1 MALDDATRDLIEQQ
15 INSHRGVLYMKGNPR
30 QPMCGFSAKTAGLL
44 DSVLEI
50 GEEHLIARIT
60 PDRQDPFANDHGI
73 PGWVGLEW
81 LAQAIAAWSGRA
93 AREAGGE
100 PRIGFLLGSR
110 HYHCD
115 VEHFVFDSPVEVKV
129 ELDYRA
135 DNGLG
140 AFRGELRDAKERR
153 LAHATLNVFQPD
165 SAETLSAMLEDSAP

>member
-1 MALDDATRDLIEQQ
+1 MTTLPTPVTAPLMSTDASSSGSADALPPIADLVPH
-15 INSHRGVLYMKGNPR
+15 SGA
-30 QPMCGFSAKTAGLL
+30 MCLL

-140 AFRGELRDAKERR
+140 AFRGELRDTEDRR